1 MNQGRRLINIL
12 KREPMTYLEMLML
25 GISVCPWKRIKE
37 QLRDDEKLVKKTN
50 HAGLIV
56 WSVK

>member
-50 HAGLIV
+50 HEGLIV

>member
-37 QLRDDEKLVKKTN
+37 QLRDGETLVKKTN
-50 HAGLIV
+50 HDGRIV